1 VHAHGEEAGSGGP
14 HFGCRLL
21 GRLVEGGGSSPASS
35 LGLPDKGLEGT
46 TRFIVGGNGVR
57 VREGSYID

>member
-1 VHAHGEEAGSGGP
+1 VHAHREEAGGGGP

-21 GRLVEGGGSSPASS
+21 GRLVEGGGLSS

-46 TRFIVGGNGVR
+46 TRFIVGGYGVR
-57 VREGSYID
+57 VREGSHID